1 MRHIFGNLKKYWKS
15 VLILAVLLIVQG
27 FCEMSMPQYTQN
39 IIDVGIQNKG
49 IEHILPARITA
60 DEYDEAQI
68 FMDGDQRKEWQA
80 SYVEDG
86 ENYTIR
92 DLGKEEWKKL
102 DKDLLTPVVM
112 AYQLGHMSEEAF
124 RDMVKKQAESASGA
138 VEQTDAMTG
147 ANVQAN
153 STDAMTGAD
162 SQANGAD
169 AMAGANGQA
178 NGTDAMAG
186 ANGQANGT
194 DAMAAAESQIDSMS
208 AEELAKAFHLDVH
221 IFEAKDENGR
231 KATYV
236 DVRPAIRQMI
246 ESGQMTDDQISGMRE
261 EISSAI
267 SKTGEQTMKA
277 MAIRYAADADQE
289 AGVDVNSQQKH
300 YLWISGGKMMLIA
313 LLMGLAAIAVSFFA
327 SRVGA
332 GVGRDLRYQVFHNVI
347 GYSSAEME
355 KFQTSSL
362 ITRATND
369 VQQVQMVTTMLLRMV
384 LYAPV
389 LAVWGVVKVY
399 QSHAKMS
406 WVIALGI
413 AVIVGIILVLVML
426 AMPKFKII
434 QKLIDRLNLV
444 SREILTGLMVVRAFG
459 REKTEE
465 ERFDEANIDLM
476 RTQLFTNRVMTFM
489 MPSMMFVMSGLS
501 VLITWVAA
509 HRVDAGTLQVGAMTS
524 FITYAMIIISSFM
537 LLTAMSIILPR
548 AGVAADRIHEVI
560 ATKPSIVN
568 PEHEEKPESKKGV
581 IRFDHVSFR
590 YPGSELDALT
600 DISFTAEPGKT
611 TAIIGSTGSGKS
623 TLVNLI
629 PRFYDVTG
637 GSVTID
643 GVDIRSMNLHE
654 LREEIGFVPQ
664 KGTLFS
670 GTIASNIRFGRPD
683 ASDEEVRRAAKIAQ
697 ADDFIE
703 EKEDAYNSFISQG
716 GSNVSGGQKQRLSIA
731 RAIAKKPLAL
741 VFDDSF
747 SALDMKTDAKL
758 REELSREE
766 KDATKIIV
774 AQRVSTIL
782 NADQILVLDE
792 GKVAGLG
799 THDELLDNCEVYRQI
814 AASQLSQKE
823 LEGTRHAK

>member
-138 VEQTDAMTG
+138 AGQTDAMTG
-147 ANVQAN
+147 ANGQ
-153 STDAMTGAD
+153 
-162 SQANGAD
+162 AD
-169 AMAGANGQA
+169 AA
-178 NGTDAMAG
+178 
-186 ANGQANGT
+186 

-208 AEELAKAFHLDVH
+208 AEELARAFHLDVH

-313 LLMGLAAIAVSFFA
+313 LLMGLTAIAVSFFA

-332 GVGRDLRYQVFHNVI
+332 GVGRDLRYKVFHNVI

-413 AVIVGIILVLVML
+413 AVIVGIILVLVVL
-426 AMPKFKII
+426 AMPKFKIM
-434 QKLIDRLNLV
+434 QKLVDRLNLV

-537 LLTAMSIILPR
+537 ILTAMSIILPR